1 MPILLQRNQNFS
13 TLPVFFSGNSS
24 GINDGAAAVVV
35 MSRKEAEKRNLVS
48 MAKIVSYATTGV
60 NPAVMGIGPISGKNV
75 HTLILF
81 YKQRFF

>member
-1 MPILLQRNQNFS
+1 MLQNMSCTTIPIKKTKFLYIPYF
-13 TLPVFFSGNSS
+13 FFSGNAS

-60 NPAVMGIGPISGKNV
+60 NPAVMGIGPISGKFSCFN
-75 HTLILF
+75 F
-81 YKQRFF
+81 